1 MNTKSKLVL
10 SLGLLAAPLALMA
23 WSPEKAYVESYLSRV
38 GSETPVPT
46 SVITPVVSAKFA
58 GQQVKLEFVVD
69 SAGKPTSI
77 TSVSPDADT
86 ELVASVTAAV
96 SQWKFLPAHVDGKPV
111 ARKVALPVTIVDLDG
126 SSRFALN

>member
-23 WSPEKAYVESYLSRV
+23 WSPEKAYVESYLSRL
-38 GSETPVPT
+38 GHETPVPT

-58 GQQVKLEFVVD
+58 GQQVRLEFVVD
-69 SAGKPTSI
+69 PAGKPTSI
-77 TSVSPDADT
+77 TSVTPGANA

-96 SQWKFLPAHVDGKPV
+96 SQWKFTPAHVDGKPV